1 MQKVWNY
8 LVYGLW
14 NVWFYFLSI
23 VGILFLFP
31 FLLLFSAHEKWYPQ
45 FFWLAHTFWAPF
57 VMFGMGFF
65 PSVRL
70 SQPFEKGKSYVLVA
84 NHTSMIDIML
94 MFWVT
99 KNPGVFVGKKELVKL
114 PIFGY
119 FYKRVCIMVDRQNM
133 KSRKAVYERAKKRLS
148 QGLGI
153 CIFPEGLV
161 PDPSEELAPFK
172 DGAFRMAIDF
182 QIPIVPISFV
192 DCKRRFPF
200 QFSANYFKGN
210 PGRLRAHVHPHI
222 STQGMT
228 LADKEALKNKTF
240 AVILNELKKEG
251 A

>member
-1 MQKVWNY
+1 MQKAWDY

-31 FLLLFSAHEKWYPQ
+31 FLLLFSAYEKWYPQ

-57 VMFGMGFF
+57 VMYGMGFF

-70 SQPFEKGKSYVLVA
+70 SEPFEKGKSYVLVA

-119 FYKRVCIMVDRQNM
+119 FYKRVCIMVDRQNI
-133 KSRKAVYERAKKRLS
+133 KSRKAVYDRAEKRLR

-153 CIFPEGLV
+153 CIFP
-161 PDPSEELAPFK
+161 F
-172 DGAFRMAIDF
+172 
-182 QIPIVPISFV
+182 
-192 DCKRRFPF
+192 
-200 QFSANYFKGN
+200 
-210 PGRLRAHVHPHI
+210 
-222 STQGMT
+222 
-228 LADKEALKNKTF
+228 
-240 AVILNELKKEG
+240 
-251 A
+251 